1 MVILKDS
8 NTMKKTIFA
17 CGMLLLVAAG
27 CSKDETAAPS
37 ESGNTVSTFTLI
49 GEHAPETRTSIG
61 DKQNNV
67 YPVLWCDNDALGLFS
82 TTEGADVENIRAG
95 IMAESAGNSKGVFVV
110 QDEMTLAAGETDFL
124 IYYPYNAKAALVD
137 GKSISAFVPAAQIQ
151 KQPNQSTHTGSY
163 AFAYAAATSVDDT
176 TPVNFTLK
184 HATAYVKF
192 TISSQQYAAY
202 KLTGAMLYDRDTK
215 TPLSGDCTVDLTTGE
230 MTLGSKVQPY
240 AEVTVSEPQ
249 PLSEKQVLWLTAL
262 PADLTGKKVYVVVT
276 LTNDD
281 QHTVTIPIL
290 REGKELK
297 ANCVN
302 AIEIADLKLSDN
314 SCDWY
319 EPVETRLLVDGWAY
333 GESNC
338 EMIEATTDGNT
349 RRISVKAR
357 GRFTEVEEPR
367 YAKTIFNCDLNNDH
381 KMTYVNG
388 SPTDMGDVADDY
400 TVEIGAYRVS
410 GGYAGAM
417 GQIGIYGEDG
427 TTVLWSIN
435 VWMTPTPEEHAY
447 KNGVVMDRNLGAF
460 NVVDD
465 WKSNGVY
472 FQWGR
477 PTPFGWGAK
486 GFESIATEATSVR
499 FSIENPRKLLCTE
512 TVSNTKSDWYLG
524 AWTNSRTDRKDDLWG
539 NPNDSNGSTNPESGR
554 KSIYD
559 PCPKGWRI
567 VSPAILAEVEGAAEP
582 DNTRNNVYALKYCYD
597 GTNYA
602 YWPCSGARWGS
613 NLKGDRT
620 ATNTKTSALY
630 WSNSPASSYTNEKDN
645 GGRCLYYNYAN
656 KTWTYTAGRSHALSV
671 RCMKDTENR

>member
-1 MVILKDS
+1 
-8 NTMKKTIFA
+8 MKRLYYI
-17 CGMLLLVAAG
+17 CGILLLVAAG

-37 ESGNTVSTFTLI
+37 ESGNTVSTFTLV

-61 DKQNNV
+61 DKQDNI

-82 TTEGADVENIRAG
+82 TTEGADIENIRA
-95 IMAESAGNSKGVFVV
+95 IVTAESAGNRKGVFIV
-110 QDEMTLAAGETDFL
+110 QDEMTLAAGATDFL

-137 GKSISAFVPAAQIQ
+137 GKSISASVPATQIQ
-151 KQPNQSTHTGSY
+151 TRPNRSTHTGNY
-163 AFAYAAATSVDDT
+163 AFGYATATSVDDT

-192 TISSQQYAAY
+192 TISSQELVAY
-202 KLTGAMLYDRDTK
+202 KLTGAMLYDRKTN
-215 TPLSGDCTVDLTTGE
+215 TPLSGDCMVDLTTGKIE
-230 MTLGSKVQPY
+230 LGSNLLPY

-249 PLSEKQVLWLTAL
+249 PLSEKQELWLTAL
-262 PADLTGKKVYVVVT
+262 PADLTGKEVYVVVT

-302 AIEIADLKLSDN
+302 AIEIVDLKLADN

-338 EMIEATTDGNT
+338 EILEATTSGNT

-367 YAKTIFNCDLNNDH
+367 YAQTLLKCDINTGQPMTRVND
-381 KMTYVNG
+381 
-388 SPTDMGDVADDY
+388 SATDAVEIDSDY
-400 TVEIGAYRVS
+400 TIEIGAKITNADVK
-410 GGYAGAM
+410 GGM

-427 TTVLWSIN
+427 STVLWSIN
-435 VWMTPTPEEHAY
+435 VWMTPTPVEHTY
-447 KNGVVMDRNLGAF
+447 KNGVVMDRNMGVYDPNL
-460 NVVDD
+460 NT
-465 WKSNGVY
+465 WRICGVY

-477 PTPFGWGAK
+477 PTFFGWA
-486 GFESIATEATSVR
+486 SATYQKEATTATSVR
-499 FSIENPRKLLCTE
+499 VGIEKPRSLLYTND
-512 TVSNTKSDWYLG
+512 VADTKSDWYLG
-524 AWTNSRTDRKDDLWG
+524 AWTNSRSDRKDDLWG
-539 NPNDSNGSTNPESGR
+539 NPNVDGSTTNPENGH

-559 PCPKGWRI
+559 PCPKGWRV
-567 VSPAILAEVEGAAEP
+567 VSPAILAEVEAAAEI
-582 DNTRNNVYALKYCYD
+582 DTSSSAVYALKYCYD

-602 YWPCSGARWGS
+602 YWPFAGAHWGS
-613 NLKGDRT
+613 NGGNTSNNVKT
-620 ATNTKTSALY
+620 AAMY
-630 WSNSPASSYTNEKDN
+630 WSNSPSSNYANEKDN
-645 GGRCLYYNYAN
+645 NARCLYYDYSK

>member
-1 MVILKDS
+1 
-8 NTMKKTIFA
+8 MKKTIFA
-17 CGMLLLVAAG
+17 CSLLLLAAAG
-27 CSKDETAAPS
+27 CSKDETAAPNQD
-37 ESGNTVSTFTLI
+37 GKPVANFTLI
-49 GEHAPETRTSIG
+49 GATSAETRTSIG
-61 DKQNNV
+61 DKQDNV
-67 YPVLWCDNDALGLFS
+67 YPVLWSDNDALGLFS
-82 TTEGADVENIRAG
+82 TTEGADIENIRAS
-95 IMAESAGNSKGVFVV
+95 IIPESAGNRTGVFVV
-110 QDEMTLAAGETDFL
+110 QDEMTLAAGATEFL
-124 IYYPYNAKAALVD
+124 IYYPYNAKAALAD
-137 GKSISAFVPAAQIQ
+137 GKSIPASVSAAQIQ
-151 KQPNQSTHTGSY
+151 KQPNQSTHTGNY
-163 AFAYAAATSVDDT
+163 AFAYATATAADDT
-176 TPVNFTLK
+176 TPVNFMLK

-192 TISSQQYAAY
+192 TISSQELAAY
-202 KLTGAMLYDRDTK
+202 KLTGAMLYDRETN
-215 TPLSGDCTVDLTTGE
+215 TPLSGDFSVDLMTGA
-230 MTLGSKVQPY
+230 MTLGAKTLPY
-240 AEVTVSEPQ
+240 AEVTVAEPQ
-249 PLSEKQVLWLTAL
+249 VLSEKQELWLSCL
-262 PADLTGKKVYVVVT
+262 PADLTGKQIYVVVT
-276 LTNDD
+276 LTDDD

-290 REGKELK
+290 RDGKELK

-338 EMIEATTDGNT
+338 EMIEATTTGNT

-367 YAKTIFNCDLNNDH
+367 YAKTIFNCDLNNGH

-400 TVEIGAYRVS
+400 TVEIGAHRVS

-417 GQIGIYGEDG
+417 GQIAIYGEDG
-427 TTVLWSIN
+427 STVLWSIN
-435 VWMTPTPEEHAY
+435 VWMTPTPEEHTY

-460 NVVDD
+460 NVADD

-477 PTPFGWGAK
+477 PTFFGWGAN
-486 GFESIATEATSVR
+486 GFESIATAATNIR

-512 TVSNTKSDWYLG
+512 GVANTKSDWYLG

-539 NPNDSNGSTNPESGR
+539 NPNDSNSSTNPENGH

-559 PCPKGWRI
+559 PCPKGWRV

-582 DNTRNNVYALKYCYD
+582 DESRKNAYALKYCYD

-620 ATNTKTSALY
+620 TNNTKTAALY
-630 WSNSPASSYTNEKDN
+630 WSNSPVNNYSNEKDN
-645 GGRCLYYNYAN
+645 GGRCLYYKYSD
-656 KTWTYTAGRSHALSV
+656 KTYTYSAGRSHALSV

>member
-1 MVILKDS
+1 
-8 NTMKKTIFA
+8 MKKMIFA
-17 CGMLLLVAAG
+17 CGMLLFVAAG
-27 CSKDETAAPS
+27 CSKDETAAPNDNGVS
-37 ESGNTVSTFTLI
+37 VSTFTLV

-61 DKQNNV
+61 DKHDNI

-82 TTEGADVENIRAG
+82 TTEGAEVENIRAG
-95 IMAESAGNSKGVFVV
+95 ITAESTGNSKGVFVV
-110 QDEMTLAAGETDFL
+110 QDEMTLAAGATEFL
-124 IYYPYNAKAALVD
+124 IYYPYNAKAELVD
-137 GKSISAFVPAAQIQ
+137 GKSIAASVSAAQIQ
-151 KQPNQSTHTGSY
+151 QSPNESAHTGRY
-163 AFAYAAATSVDDT
+163 AFAHASAVAEDDT
-176 TPVNFTLK
+176 TPVKFTLK

-192 TISSQQYAAY
+192 TISSQEFAAY

-215 TPLSGDCTVDLTTGE
+215 TPLSGDFTVDLTTGE
-230 MTLGSKVQPY
+230 MTLGSNVRPY
-240 AEVTVSEPQ
+240 AEVTVAEPQ
-249 PLSEKQVLWLTAL
+249 ALSEKQELWLTAL

-276 LTNDD
+276 LTNDE

-302 AIEIADLKLSDN
+302 AIEIADLKLSNN

-338 EMIEATTDGNT
+338 EMIEATSAGNT

-367 YAKTIFNCDLNNDH
+367 YAKTIFNCDLNNGH

-388 SPTDMGDVADDY
+388 SPTDRGDVAADY
-400 TVEIGAYRVS
+400 TVEIGAHLIPK
-410 GGYAGAM
+410 GYAGGM

-427 TTVLWSIN
+427 STVLWSIN
-435 VWMTPTPEEHAY
+435 VWMTPTPAEHTY
-447 KNGVVMDRNLGAF
+447 KHGVVMDRNLGAF
-460 NVVDD
+460 NVADD

-477 PTPFGWGAK
+477 PTFFGWGAN
-486 GFESIATEATSVR
+486 GFESIATEATNVR

-512 TVSNTKSDWYLG
+512 GVKNTKSDWYLG

-539 NPNDSNGSTNPESGR
+539 NPNNSNSSTNPESGH

-559 PCPKGWRI
+559 PCPKGWRV
-567 VSPAILAEVEGAAEP
+567 VSPAILDEVETSAKP
-582 DNTRNNVYALKYCYD
+582 DDSRKNVYALAYCYD

-620 ATNTKTSALY
+620 ANNNKTAAMY
-630 WSNSPASSYTNEKDN
+630 WSNSPVNNASDESNN
-645 GGRCLYYNYAN
+645 GGRCLNY
-656 KTWTYTAGRSHALSV
+656 TYSSKVFSFNSGRSHALSV
-671 RCMKDTENR
+671 RCMKDTETR